1 MSAATAVKTTA
12 TIETNAANPINN
24 FKTSA
29 KQKTQR
35 LAQSTVAG
43 KASSRSTHET
53 SFFLEPT
60 SSPSSSCKTDS
71 ATNNRGR
78 TRGDRQAATDEQQQQ
93 QQQHTKNKVTNSS
106 TTAFKHKN
114 SLASSTPP
122 SSVFHPSKLTF
133 RFLETDFVARSEQRR
148 LSMGA
153 LRMSASSDRL
163 SSERQ
168 PSLVHSTVVELVDF
182 IDLFKAFVLR
192 SRKDLANLF
201 ERFAVAE
208 SKTSVTSLQDD
219 TPASSFPLHSC
230 KSTLNYFKHKTS
242 IQCRTIIS
250 TVVIIFYLFCY
261 SIVNS
266 QFCR

>member
-1 MSAATAVKTTA
+1 MTATTTVKTTA
-12 TIETNAANPINN
+12 TIETTASNSINN

-35 LAQSTVAG
+35 LAQSAVAG

-60 SSPSSSCKTDS
+60 SSPSSSCKADS

-93 QQQHTKNKVTNSS
+93 QQQQHPKNKVNNTSA
-106 TTAFKHKN
+106 TAFKHKN

-122 SSVFHPSKLTF
+122 STVFHPSKLTF

-153 LRMSASSDRL
+153 LRMTASSDRL

-230 KSTLNYFKHKTS
+230 KSTLNYLKHKTS
-242 IQCRTIIS
+242 IQCRT
-250 TVVIIFYLFCY
+250 VIFPCSYGSYNFLL
-261 SIVNS
+261 VLL
-266 QFCR
+266 